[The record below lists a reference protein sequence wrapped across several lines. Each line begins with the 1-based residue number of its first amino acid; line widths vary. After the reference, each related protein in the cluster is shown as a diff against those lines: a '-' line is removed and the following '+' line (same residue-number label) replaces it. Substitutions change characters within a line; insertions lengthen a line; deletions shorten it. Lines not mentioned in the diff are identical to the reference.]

1 MKTRQQI
8 LLQRHR
14 YYLVLHNAAGAAL
27 RHLEANLD
35 ACLKPTTA
43 TGSRLVFQDCEK
55 KSGVIT
61 VAGKRMEIRLH
72 LTTPPA

>member
-1 MKTRQQI
+1 MKPRQQI

-43 TGSRLVFQDCEK
+43 TGSRLVLQDCEK
-55 KSGVIT
+55 KFGVIT
-61 VAGKRMEIRLH
+61 AAGRRLQVRLH
-72 LTTPPA
+72 LAKAPA